1 MRAVLPEPFVTQ
13 LAAAPSDVQR
23 VFWKQLR
30 FLLRDLRHPSLEAKK
45 FPESGDP
52 NLWQARIT
60 KAWRFYFHIEGD
72 QYIMASA
79 TEHPK

>member
-30 FLLRDLRHPSLEAKK
+30 FLLRDLRHPSLSIDLLVRSLFKLGG
-45 FPESGDP
+45 SRQD
-52 NLWQARIT
+52 LVRWAR
-60 KAWRFYFHIEGD
+60 
-72 QYIMASA
+72 QSPSA
-79 TEHPK
+79 PRVR